1 MERLIDEK
9 RLIEDLIK
17 CKELGRKSFEAVL
30 KIIEEQAKVKV
41 NCSRREWYQ
50 KGYQDGLN
58 ANRWIPCSENLPEN
72 TRTVIV
78 DVEELRNPTFAFY
91 MKLSKKWVLV
101 ERDFIYLEDF
111 HVLAWQPLPEPYKEE

>member
-1 MERLIDEK
+1 MTREEAIKYIEQHNHIDDEVK
-9 RLIEDLIK
+9 DMCIEALVADTNVGGK
-17 CKELGRKSFEAVL
+17 
-30 KIIEEQAKVKV
+30 
-41 NCSRREWYQ
+41 
-50 KGYQDGLN
+50 
-58 ANRWIPCSENLPEN
+58 WIPCSENLPEN

-101 ERDFIYLEDF
+101 ERDFIYLEDL